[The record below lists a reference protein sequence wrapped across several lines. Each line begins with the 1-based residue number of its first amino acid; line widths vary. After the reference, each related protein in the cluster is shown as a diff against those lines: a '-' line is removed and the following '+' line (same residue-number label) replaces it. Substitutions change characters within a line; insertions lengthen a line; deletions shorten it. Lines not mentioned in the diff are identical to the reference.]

1 MQLERKEYALKW
13 YRYGLEN
20 NLDYISRFMMHWIAF
35 NWMYCESRGSSERE
49 RIKAFC
55 RRNSQKLLLYDPFDT
70 DEVQV
75 FKEGPV
81 YRTGGAPSNDDPEEL
96 YKDIRKGC
104 GNTAKRAT
112 SLLLSVY
119 QVRCNLFHGGKSPDN
134 KRDLKLVESSA
145 EIMNGYLRVL
155 LSGFQDSLR

>member
-1 MQLERKEYALKW
+1 MV
-13 YRYGLEN
+13 
-20 NLDYISRFMMHWIAF
+20 AF
-35 NWMYCESRGSSERE
+35 NWMHCESRDSSERG
-49 RIKAFC
+49 RIKDFC
-55 RRNSQKLLLYDPFDT
+55 QRNKRKLLLYDPFDT

-81 YRTGGAPSNDDPEEL
+81 YRVGGAQSNDDPEEL
-96 YKDIRKGC
+96 FEDIRYGR
-104 GNTAKRAT
+104 GNIGKRAT
-112 SLLLSVY
+112 SLLLSIY

-134 KRDLKLVESSA
+134 KRDLRLVESSA

>member
-1 MQLERKEYALKW
+1 
-13 YRYGLEN
+13 
-20 NLDYISRFMMHWIAF
+20 MHWIAF

-49 RIKAFC
+49 RIKTFC
-55 RRNSQKLLLYDPFDT
+55 RRNSRKLLLYDPFDT

-81 YRTGGAPSNDDPEEL
+81 YRVRGAESNDDPEKL
-96 YKDIRKGC
+96 CKDIRDGHR
-104 GNTAKRAT
+104 NTTERAI

-134 KRDLKLVESSA
+134 RRDLKLVESSA

-155 LSGFQDSLR
+155 LSGFPDSLR